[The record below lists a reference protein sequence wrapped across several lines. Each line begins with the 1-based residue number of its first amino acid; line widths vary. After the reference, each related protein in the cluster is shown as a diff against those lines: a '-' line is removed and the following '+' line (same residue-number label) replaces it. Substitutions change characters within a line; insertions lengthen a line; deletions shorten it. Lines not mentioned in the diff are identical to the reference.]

1 MFLLLM
7 TEHNHNQEPEFVRL
21 FTSTKPLEIEAAISL
36 LEEND
41 IPAYK
46 IDKKDSSYIF
56 GEIELYV
63 DEENLDKAQL
73 ILTENNLL

>member
-7 TEHNHNQEPEFVRL
+7 TGKTKNDEPGFVLL
-21 FTSTKPLEIEAAISL
+21 FTSTKPLEVEAAYSL
-36 LEEND
+36 LAEQGIESF
-41 IPAYK
+41 K
-46 IDKKDSSYIF
+46 INKKDSSYIF

-63 DEENLDKAQL
+63 EEQQLLAAKL